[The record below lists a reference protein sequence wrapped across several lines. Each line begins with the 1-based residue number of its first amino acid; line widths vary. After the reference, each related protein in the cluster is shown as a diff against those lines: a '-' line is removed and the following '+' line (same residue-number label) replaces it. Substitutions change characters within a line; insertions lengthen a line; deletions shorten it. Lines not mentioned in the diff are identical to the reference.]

1 MPTLFEPFTI
11 KNLTL
16 RNRVVMPPM
25 CQYSVTAKD
34 GKPNDWHFVH
44 YTSRAVG
51 GAGLIII
58 EMTDVEPDGRLTDYD
73 LGLWSDDQVPA
84 FRRVIDACHAYGSKV
99 AIQIGHAGRKA
110 EDAPT
115 PVAPSPIRF
124 SDRYKVP
131 RQLTTEE
138 VRNMVAKFEA
148 AFRRALEAGVDA
160 IEIHGA
166 HGYLIHQFHSPLTN
180 RRTDEYGQDRLL
192 FGVEVIKAARRV
204 LPESMPIFMRISAV
218 EYVDGGYG
226 LEQSVEFCRRYR
238 EAGVDLFHVSSGGE
252 GPIGSGGVPGAE
264 PGYQVEYA
272 HTIRRALG
280 VPVIAVGKLQDPR
293 LANRVIEEEKADLVA
308 VGRGMLRNPYWANEA
323 SLTLGGSPLTPK
335 AYERAYRL

>member
-1 MPTLFEPFTI
+1 
-11 KNLTL
+11 
-16 RNRVVMPPM
+16 
-25 CQYSVTAKD
+25 
-34 GKPNDWHFVH
+34 
-44 YTSRAVG
+44 
-51 GAGLIII
+51 
-58 EMTDVEPDGRLTDYD
+58 
-73 LGLWSDDQVPA
+73 
-84 FRRVIDACHAYGSKV
+84 
-99 AIQIGHAGRKA
+99 
-110 EDAPT
+110 
-115 PVAPSPIRF
+115 
-124 SDRYKVP
+124 
-131 RQLTTEE
+131 
-138 VRNMVAKFEA
+138 MVAKFEA

-280 VPVIAVGKLQDPR
+280 CRLSQWETAGPQARESGHRRGKSRFGRRGAGHASQPV
-293 LANRVIEEEKADLVA
+293 
-308 VGRGMLRNPYWANEA
+308 
-323 SLTLGGSPLTPK
+323 LGQ
-335 AYERAYRL
+335 